1 MAKGM
6 AMGKGKMP
14 AMAMGK
20 NKSPIAAPNGD
31 GGSPMAYSKGGK
43 VKSKNDHDA
52 DDTKGKTKGAVKM
65 DKGKKR

>member
-1 MAKGM
+1 MAKNM

-14 AMAMGK
+14 MGKMPAMAPG
-20 NKSPIAAPNGD
+20 NGAPGA
-31 GGSPMAYSKGGK
+31 GSMAYSKGGK